1 MSKSNDYDGTSV
13 KASESTTYYYDPYK
27 THLEACP
34 YRLPCGYCRVLM
46 RQCPKYDTITWASS
60 NSNIKVNC

>member
-13 KASESTTYYYDPYK
+13 KVSESTTYYYDPYK

-60 NSNIKVNC
+60 NPNTKVTP